1 VLSVIW
7 HLLTDP
13 DATFRDLGVGFY
25 DTQVHPQRRARHH
38 VRQLEALGYQVTAI
52 KLAAA

>member
-1 VLSVIW
+1 MLSVIW

-25 DTQVHPQRRARHH
+25 DTQVQLERRMRHH